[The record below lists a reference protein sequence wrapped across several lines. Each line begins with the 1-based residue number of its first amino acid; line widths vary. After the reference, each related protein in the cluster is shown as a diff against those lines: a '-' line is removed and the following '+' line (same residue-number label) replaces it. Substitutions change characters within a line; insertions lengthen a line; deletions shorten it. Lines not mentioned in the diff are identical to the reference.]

1 MWDNPKTII
10 RIYIERRKFGPGIF
24 HNNTCQEGVPIL
36 ELEKNRQK
44 RLICDIGKRMYARKY
59 VSGFDG
65 NLSTRLSSGHIIISP
80 TGVSKGEL
88 EPEMLVEIG
97 SGGNILDSP
106 HDLSPTSELAMHL
119 AIYSTRPDVSGI
131 IHAHPIHATALSL
144 LRFDLATPVIPESM
158 FSFGKIG
165 VADFAIPTTEA
176 VVNAVRPLLTEHDA
190 IILKKHGS
198 LTLGENIMESYYR
211 LESLEHTC
219 EIMYKTSC
227 IGKALPLGHDIVSKI
242 SKLKQKK

>member
-1 MWDNPKTII
+1 M
-10 RIYIERRKFGPGIF
+10 
-24 HNNTCQEGVPIL
+24 
-36 ELEKNRQK
+36 NRQK

-59 VSGFDG
+59 ISGFDG
-65 NLSTRLSSGHIIISP
+65 NISVRLDNGHIIITPS
-80 TGVSKGEL
+80 GVCKGEL
-88 EPEMLVEIG
+88 EPEMLMEIG
-97 SGGNILDSP
+97 PGGNVLDSP
-106 HDLSPTSELAMHL
+106 HGLSPTSELRMHL
-119 AIYSTRPDVSGI
+119 AVYSSRPDVRGI

-198 LTLGENIMESYYR
+198 LTLGEDIMASYYR

-219 EIMYKTSC
+219 EILYKTSC
-227 IGKALPLGHDIVSKI
+227 IGKALPLGHDVVSKI
-242 SKLKQKK
+242 MKLKQKK